1 MPPSNVSVCSGYTYD
16 VKLEPITC
24 VGVSTRG
31 LRVSAKP
38 ALGRAKMS
46 DTADWDLI
54 EKARSGDM
62 AAFSELVR
70 RYERPVVHF
79 CQRMIGSREDAE
91 DLAQDSFVRVY
102 RYLDRLTPTA
112 KFSTLL
118 FGIAR
123 NLTLN
128 FIRDSG
134 RRGRGTTFS
143 LTDDENAERSLD
155 DDTLRPDRAARLHEI
170 DGMLEAGLALLSPK
184 HREVLV
190 LRELNGLDYSTIA
203 KIVKCRKGT
212 VKSRIARA
220 RDQLRLHLER
230 MGGQEL

>member
-1 MPPSNVSVCSGYTYD
+1 M
-16 VKLEPITC
+16 
-24 VGVSTRG
+24 
-31 LRVSAKP
+31 SAIP
-38 ALGRAKMS
+38 ALGREKMS
-46 DTADWDLI
+46 DTSDWDLI

-62 AAFSELVR
+62 VAFSELVR

-102 RYLDRLTPTA
+102 RYLDRLTQRA

-128 FIRDSG
+128 FIRDSS

-143 LTDDENAERSLD
+143 LTDDENIERSLVD
-155 DDTLRPDRAARLHEI
+155 DSRRPDREARLHEI
-170 DGMLEAGLALLSPK
+170 DGMLKAGLAQLSPK

-190 LRELNGLDYSTIA
+190 LRELQGLDYSSIA

-220 RDQLRLHLER
+220 RDQLRRHLER
-230 MGGQEL
+230 MGGLEL

>member
-1 MPPSNVSVCSGYTYD
+1 
-16 VKLEPITC
+16 
-24 VGVSTRG
+24 
-31 LRVSAKP
+31 
-38 ALGRAKMS
+38 MS
-46 DTADWDLI
+46 ETADWDLI

-62 AAFSELVR
+62 AAFAELVR

-134 RRGRGTTFS
+134 RRGRGKIG
-143 LTDDENAERSLD
+143 
-155 DDTLRPDRAARLHEI
+155 RAH
-170 DGMLEAGLALLSPK
+170 
-184 HREVLV
+184 V
-190 LRELNGLDYSTIA
+190 
-203 KIVKCRKGT
+203 
-212 VKSRIARA
+212 
-220 RDQLRLHLER
+220 
-230 MGGQEL
+230 